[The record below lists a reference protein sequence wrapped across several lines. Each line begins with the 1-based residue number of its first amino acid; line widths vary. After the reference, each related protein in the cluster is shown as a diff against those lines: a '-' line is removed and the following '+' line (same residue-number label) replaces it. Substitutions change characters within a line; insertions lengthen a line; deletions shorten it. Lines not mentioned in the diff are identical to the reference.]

1 MESLTK
7 PQSISETTLSPARLL
22 LVPRITALERLLSR
36 TNVLPQVPKTA
47 PGPVHQL
54 ISMSCQSKTQDPALT
69 NLTMAKKLCLR
80 TNQTACSPVFLSL
93 TMASTMARMVMA
105 EKSGLV
111 ATPLPQH
118 TMFPITNRVLQSLSV
133 ISPINTTTTTKCLDP
148 APMSQTHTTPSA
160 HSKLCKAL
168 PILEDLQNQIK
179 LAQVNTKIV

>member
-22 LVPRITALERLLSR
+22 LVPRITASERLLSR

-54 ISMSCQSKTQDPALT
+54 ISMSCQSKIQDPALT

-93 TMASTMARMVMA
+93 TMARKVMA

-133 ISPINTTTTTKCLDP
+133 KSPINTTTTTKCLDP